1 MVRGAMTA
9 GKMCGP
15 ALLTYD
21 CMSVK
26 QMWWKIYLEI
36 EENLELVELWLGIG
50 IDILQL
56 NV

>member
-9 GKMCGP
+9 GKMYGP